1 VATIGFSLFVRRL
14 RTARRKMNM
23 VNTHSADRVRT
34 HADHIHHHDHARAF
48 SIMFMVTHTSIHGG
62 RSHSHLPPGADGTPV
77 TWRNL
82 LALGISGGLLPCP
95 SALVVLLSAIA
106 LHRVGY
112 GLLLVVA
119 FSIGLAATLTAIG
132 LAFVYTGSFVQRSRL
147 ERLTILCALAACCQR
162 LRDYVYR
169 RVYLL

>member
-1 VATIGFSLFVRRL
+1 
-14 RTARRKMNM
+14 
-23 VNTHSADRVRT
+23 
-34 HADHIHHHDHARAF
+34 
-48 SIMFMVTHTSIHGG
+48 MFMVTTRAFHGG

-82 LALGISGGLLPCP
+82 LALSVSGGLLPCP

-112 GLLLVVA
+112 GLLVVA

-132 LAFVYTGSFVQRSRL
+132 LAFVYGSFVQRSRP
-147 ERLTILCALAACCQR
+147 IDHVLCALAACCQR